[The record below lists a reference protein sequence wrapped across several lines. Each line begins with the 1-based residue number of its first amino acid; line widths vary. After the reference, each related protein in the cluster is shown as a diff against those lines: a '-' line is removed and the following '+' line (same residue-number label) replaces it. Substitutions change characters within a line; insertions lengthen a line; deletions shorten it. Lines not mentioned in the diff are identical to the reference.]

1 MINMQL
7 PKVMWWVD
15 LRSILCCFATS
26 HAMCTRWSNCDSL
39 CLQEWCYSSVP
50 VKTTSPCW
58 SSYFISVVPR
68 QHMSV
73 PWTDDTLNVPTIKL
87 QNNVNLSPNTFCR
100 PTFSHISMFTCGC
113 IYICIYICV
122 YVCMYVCILCIH
134 EYTYAYL
141 YVCIYICVCFNKVP
155 TPLQLARA
163 IMGKFLHLMPGC
175 QCPHRRLPGGYFTS
189 GCNRFLLLR

>member
-1 MINMQL
+1 
-7 PKVMWWVD
+7 MWWVD

-58 SSYFISVVPR
+58 SSYYISVVPR

-87 QNNVNLSPNTFCR
+87 QNNVNLSPNTFAGLH
-100 PTFSHISMFTCGC
+100 FHIYLCLHAGVYVN
-113 IYICIYICV
+113 IYICMYVYYAYMNTHMHICMYDVWYIYI
-122 YVCMYVCILCIH
+122 YVCVLIKSQHPCSSRGPSWGNFC
-134 EYTYAYL
+134 TSCQD
-141 YVCIYICVCFNKVP
+141 VSVP
-155 TPLQLARA
+155 TAGCLAVT
-163 IMGKFLHLMPGC
+163 FLRGETVF
-175 QCPHRRLPGGYFTS
+175 YY
-189 GCNRFLLLR
+189 

>member
-1 MINMQL
+1 
-7 PKVMWWVD
+7 MWWVD

-58 SSYFISVVPR
+58 SSYYISVVPR

-87 QNNVNLSPNTFCR
+87 QNNVNLSPNTFAGLH
-100 PTFSHISMFTCGC
+100 FHIYLCLHAGVYVN
-113 IYICIYICV
+113 IYICMYVYYAYMNTHMHICMYDVWYIYI
-122 YVCMYVCILCIH
+122 YVCVCVLIKSQHPCSSRGPSWGNFC
-134 EYTYAYL
+134 TSCQD
-141 YVCIYICVCFNKVP
+141 VSVP
-155 TPLQLARA
+155 TAGCLAVT
-163 IMGKFLHLMPGC
+163 FLRGETVF
-175 QCPHRRLPGGYFTS
+175 YY
-189 GCNRFLLLR
+189 